1 MNVEVDIVGGA
12 DENETA
18 AILAAIQALIAEE
31 EEEAI
36 RAATA
41 PSRWKAAPRRFLRDP
56 WKIASSESNVED
68 PGSEH

>member
-31 EEEAI
+31 EEAI

-41 PSRWKAAPRRFLRDP
+41 PSRWKAAPRRFSRDP
-56 WKIASSESNVED
+56 WKIASSESNVGD

>member
-1 MNVEVDIVGGA
+1 MNVELDIVGGA

-31 EEEAI
+31 EEAI

-41 PSRWKAAPRRFLRDP
+41 PSRWKAAPRRFPRDP
-56 WKIASSESNVED
+56 WKIESPESNVGD
-68 PGSEH
+68 PASD

>member
-18 AILAAIQALIAEE
+18 TILAAIQALIAE

-41 PSRWKAAPRRFLRDP
+41 PSRWKAAPRRFPRDP
-56 WKIASSESNVED
+56 WKIESPESNKGD
-68 PGSEH
+68 PASD

>member
-31 EEEAI
+31 EEAI
-36 RAATA
+36 RAAMA
-41 PSRWKAAPRRFLRDP
+41 PSRWKAAHRRFPRDP
-56 WKIASSESNVED
+56 WKIASSESKLGG

>member
-31 EEEAI
+31 EEAI

-41 PSRWKAAPRRFLRDP
+41 PSRWKAAPRRFPRDP
-56 WKIASSESNVED
+56 WKIASSESNVGD

>member
-31 EEEAI
+31 EAI

-41 PSRWKAAPRRFLRDP
+41 PSRWKAAPRRFARDP
-56 WKIASSESNVED
+56 WKIASSEANVGD

>member
-31 EEEAI
+31 EEAI

-41 PSRWKAAPRRFLRDP
+41 PSRWKAAPRRFARDP
-56 WKIASSESNVED
+56 WKIASSESNVGD

>member
-31 EEEAI
+31 EEAV

-41 PSRWKAAPRRFLRDP
+41 PSRWKAGPRRFPRDP
-56 WKIASSESNVED
+56 WKIASSESNAGD
-68 PGSEH
+68 PETEH